1 MKATDIRTSF
11 FIIIV
16 FLLMFFASILSVGI
30 QKFKENWPKYKC
42 NPAAMPFAGYL
53 GYDTMDNF
61 VQCISS
67 IQSGLMGRFLAP
79 IFTMTKFMTEL
90 AGNIMTSISSI
101 QSTIFSLKGLMNN
114 MFSDMTGMFVNIIV
128 KFQGL
133 IIKMKDIFAKLAG
146 TMITIVYMMKG
157 ISLTGTSMWDGPIG
171 QFTRDFCFSPDTKL
185 ILNNGKIKKIKDIQ
199 IGDVLENDIDV
210 IATLKI
216 KNQNP
221 EKNPYYKIWS
231 DKLESY
237 IYVTATHKIL
247 DTKDGFI
254 PVETYSRA
262 TKTDIQ
268 PDVLYCLITEN
279 HQIPIGEYTFW
290 DWED

>member
-1 MKATDIRTSF
+1 MKGSDIRTSF

-61 VQCISS
+61 VQCIST

-90 AGNIMTSISSI
+90 AGNIMGNIASL
-101 QSTIFSLKGLMNN
+101 QSTIFSLKGTMNS

-133 IIKMKDIFAKLAG
+133 IIKMKDIFAKLG
-146 TMITIVYMMKG
+146 GVMITIVYMMKG
-157 ISLTGTSMWDGPIG
+157 LSLSGTSMWDGPIG
-171 QFTRDFCFSPDTKL
+171 QFTRDFCFSPDTPVVMD
-185 ILNNGKIKKIKDIQ
+185 NGKTKLMKDIV
-199 IGDVLENDIDV
+199 IGDFLENDIEV

-216 KNQNP
+216 KSYKDNP
-221 EKNPYYKIWS
+221 CYKIWS
-231 DKLESY
+231 KKLQKY
-237 IYVTATHKIL
+237 IFVTGTHKIL
-247 DTKDGFI
+247 NPETQQMI
-254 PVETYSRA
+254 NVEQFKNA
-262 TKTDIQ
+262 IKTDIV
-268 PDVLYCLITEN
+268 PDYLSCLITNN
-279 HQIPIGEYTFW
+279 HHIPIGEYTFW